1 MFVYFSRINL
11 MKYRWKLFLAGI
23 NNLVLRSASSKQNLP
38 KSSVVLEKYLK
49 QRSLP
54 SWTAFYVP
62 QSDVQNDL
70 WGQSHFNF
78 KVDEKA
84 NYHVLRTGAFPF
96 IKFHCTQRPEGQ
108 DLSLENHFYNVLKV
122 LNFGF
127 PCFLYGI
134 AGLLWANHIE
144 EVKVEGRAPIKIYF
158 WYRETH

>member
-1 MFVYFSRINL
+1 
-11 MKYRWKLFLAGI
+11 MKNRWKIFQSGI
-23 NNLVLRSASSKQNLP
+23 NNLVFKSTSSKRNLP
-38 KSSVVLEKYLK
+38 KSSAVLEKYLK
-49 QRSLP
+49 QRNLP

-62 QSDVQNDL
+62 QSDIQNDL
-70 WGQSHFNF
+70 WGKSHFNF
-78 KVDEKA
+78 KVDKA

-127 PCFLYGI
+127 PCLLYGI

-144 EVKVEGRAPIKIYF
+144 EVKLEERTIKIYF
-158 WYRETH
+158 WYKETH

>member
-1 MFVYFSRINL
+1 
-11 MKYRWKLFLAGI
+11 MKNRWKIFQSGL
-23 NNLVLRSASSKQNLP
+23 NNLVFKSTSSKRNLP
-38 KSSVVLEKYLK
+38 KSSAVLEKYLQ
-49 QRSLP
+49 QRNLP

-62 QSDVQNDL
+62 QSDIQNDL
-70 WGQSHFNF
+70 WGKSHFNF
-78 KVDEKA
+78 KVEKA

-144 EVKVEGRAPIKIYF
+144 EVKLEERTIKIFF
-158 WYRETH
+158 WYKETH